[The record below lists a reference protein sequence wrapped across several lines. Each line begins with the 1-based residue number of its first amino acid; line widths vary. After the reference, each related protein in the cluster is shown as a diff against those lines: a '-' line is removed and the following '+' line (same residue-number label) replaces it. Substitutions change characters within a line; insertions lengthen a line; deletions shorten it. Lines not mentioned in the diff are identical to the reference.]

1 MALKRSS
8 LTLLASALIA
18 LIAHDFLL
26 QAKAAPIDRL
36 LALIPSSSTHH
47 NQQFNDNSTP
57 LQPPPQP
64 SFGRVQIRPIG
75 QRQPSSRP
83 SSGRSTGPSSSQIP
97 SSDASASQQQL
108 QQQTQAQQQ
117 QQASPPETWSD
128 RTLGGHAVL
137 DDDDDDAG
145 NELLDTESDGLLRPD
160 ADDEIEGTIEGEALE
175 EEGEEE
181 YGNES
186 EIEYDNGEDD
196 DSNEGD
202 IYEPWLTM
210 PPPSIPSHLAHREAR
225 RTGLAR
231 LRGEEK
237 GL

>member
-8 LTLLASALIA
+8 LALLASALIA
-18 LIAHDFLL
+18 LIAHDFVL
-26 QAKAAPIDRL
+26 QAEAAPIDRL

-47 NQQFNDNSTP
+47 NQQLNDNSTP

-64 SFGRVQIRPIG
+64 SLGRAQIRPIG

-83 SSGRSTGPSSSQIP
+83 SSDHSAGPSSSQIS
-97 SSDASASQQQL
+97 SSDASASQQQQ
-108 QQQTQAQQQ
+108 QQQT
-117 QQASPPETWSD
+117 SPSETWSD

-145 NELLDTESDGLLRPD
+145 NELLDTESGGLLRPD
-160 ADDEIEGTIEGEALE
+160 ADDEIEGTIEGEVLE
-175 EEGEEE
+175 EEEE

-186 EIEYDNGEDD
+186 ETEYDDGEDD

-202 IYEPWLTM
+202 IYESWLTM
-210 PPPSIPSHLAHREAR
+210 PPPSIPSRLVHHEAR
-225 RTGLAR
+225 RAR
-231 LRGEEK
+231 LGKLRGEEEK